1 MNQYQNTIRGF
12 ASYFSILI
20 AAIMNKKLLLWSIV
34 VALGGFLF
42 GFDTAVISGAEQD
55 IKRIWGLSDVVHGI
69 AIGIALYGTVVG
81 ALFGG
86 IPATKFGRKK
96 TLLWIGLFYLV
107 SAVGSSLAPDVYSFM
122 AFRLLGGF
130 AIGASSVVAPMY
142 ISEIAPAK
150 NRGKLV
156 ATFQFNIVFGIVIAY
171 ISNYF
176 LQGIDGDNSWRWMLG
191 VVAIPSAA
199 YCILILFVPESPRWL
214 IVHKGDYDTA
224 RKTLEI
230 SDPAGVDEAI
240 ESLKISIAEDKQ
252 KESLASFF
260 TKRYSVPIMLAFL
273 IAVFNQLS
281 GINAIIYFA
290 PRVFELAGIGKN
302 GAFLQ
307 SAGIGVVNL
316 IFTMLGLYLIDRI
329 GRKKLMLIGSIG
341 YILSLSAVAAA
352 FYFNQLGGMIVPV
365 LLFVFIASH
374 AIGQGAVIWVFISEV
389 FPNSVRAYG
398 QSLGSSTHWILAA
411 IITTVFPIMA
421 TRFGPAPLFLFF
433 AIMMVLQL
441 LWVIF
446 KMPETKGVPLEQLE
460 AKLLKKSTGKQ
471 SNPVGIKPKLEI
483 K

>member
-1 MNQYQNTIRGF
+1 
-12 ASYFSILI
+12 
-20 AAIMNKKLLLWSIV
+20 MNKKLLLWSIV

-55 IKRIWGLSDVVHGI
+55 IKRIWQLSDVVHGI

-81 ALFGG
+81 ALLGG
-86 IPATKFGRKK
+86 IPATRFGRKK
-96 TLLWIGLFYLV
+96 TLLWIGVFYLV
-107 SAVGSSLAPDVYSFM
+107 SAAGSSLAPDIYSFM

-156 ATFQFNIVFGIVIAY
+156 ATFQFNIVFGIVVAY

-176 LQGIDGDNSWRWMLG
+176 LQGIAGDDSWRWMLG
-191 VVAIPSAA
+191 VVAIPSLV
-199 YCILILFVPESPRWL
+199 YCILIFFVPESPRWL
-214 IVHKGDYDTA
+214 IVHKSDYDAA
-224 RKTLEI
+224 RRTLEV
-230 SDPAGVDEAI
+230 SDPVGVDDAI
-240 ESLKISIAEDKQ
+240 ASLKQSIDEDKQ
-252 KESLASFF
+252 KDSLSAFF

-290 PRVFELAGIGKN
+290 PRVFELAGIGKDA
-302 GAFLQ
+302 AFLQ
-307 SAGIGVVNL
+307 SAGIGLVNL
-316 IFTMLGLYLIDRI
+316 IFTMLGLYLIDRL

-341 YILSLSAVAAA
+341 YIISLLAVAAA
-352 FYFNQLGGMIVPV
+352 FYFNFLGGMIVPV

-433 AIMMVLQL
+433 TIMMVLQL

-460 AKLLKKSTGKQ
+460 AKLLKRSTGKQ
-471 SNPVGIKPKLEI
+471 DNSVRTVKSSLEI